1 MDLSSVFHLEVW
13 WPSSVTDRWALV
25 LKSLLVEVLELLMN
39 HAEMLVSQTECLSVC
54 KAFDS
59 CHLVEENQV
68 VVLDVEVD
76 RVQVLLQNLRID
88 DVNASLFETHIHDST
103 QDLEKVL
110 EHVLLGVLVK
120 VLDLVAEWQHEL
132 LPLKLDI
139 LSGDRGALSAL
150 EGLSLQVFLG
160 VRADEVKVHQDV
172 MEANLALTVLVVPL
186 LIRVDRISKLTIHV
200 SQLLGILATT
210 TILVGKIVVLGEV
223 IPADRALPITRIH
236 VVRKLVKHLECVTAF
251 VAATGRWLARFNV
264 VWLSIL
270 TLLPFHQVLIVAVLE
285 EAQLLGVQSLIL
297 LCKWILHLTLG
308 SEAGVVLVDQ
318 IFVHRI
324 ELSLEVID
332 FLLLVVKLMRLLE
345 NLLVLFL
352 YSLKLALGLLID
364 LLHLVLIGHVDL
376 LLDGKDVVLGHR
388 LRVWVGIRHHPW
400 RLLDICLDGSEI
412 VHVGIGV
419 VDLCVDDLKG
429 PRLHLWPP
437 SNIAVAAAVSHFDR
451 FDVGAH
457 RPVHLRIIGWSAH
470 ILGIFVTNW

>member
-59 CHLVEENQV
+59 CHLVEKNQV
-68 VVLDVEVD
+68 VILDVEVD

-186 LIRVDRISKLTIHV
+186 LI
-200 SQLLGILATT
+200 
-210 TILVGKIVVLGEV
+210 
-223 IPADRALPITRIH
+223 
-236 VVRKLVKHLECVTAF
+236 
-251 VAATGRWLARFNV
+251 
-264 VWLSIL
+264 
-270 TLLPFHQVLIVAVLE
+270 
-285 EAQLLGVQSLIL
+285 
-297 LCKWILHLTLG
+297 
-308 SEAGVVLVDQ
+308 
-318 IFVHRI
+318 
-324 ELSLEVID
+324 
-332 FLLLVVKLMRLLE
+332 
-345 NLLVLFL
+345 
-352 YSLKLALGLLID
+352 
-364 LLHLVLIGHVDL
+364 
-376 LLDGKDVVLGHR
+376 
-388 LRVWVGIRHHPW
+388 
-400 RLLDICLDGSEI
+400 
-412 VHVGIGV
+412 
-419 VDLCVDDLKG
+419 
-429 PRLHLWPP
+429 
-437 SNIAVAAAVSHFDR
+437 
-451 FDVGAH
+451 
-457 RPVHLRIIGWSAH
+457 
-470 ILGIFVTNW
+470 